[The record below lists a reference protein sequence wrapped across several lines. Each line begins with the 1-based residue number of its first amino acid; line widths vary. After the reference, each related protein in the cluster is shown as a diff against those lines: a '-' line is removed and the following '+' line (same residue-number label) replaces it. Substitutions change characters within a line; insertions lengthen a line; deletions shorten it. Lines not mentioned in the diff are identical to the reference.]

1 MTQANAAFMQA
12 IGDLMAPQLL
22 RESVNDLRL
31 SA

>member
-12 IGDLMAPQLL
+12 IGGLRAPQLL
-22 RESVNDLRL
+22 RKSVNDLSL